1 MRDDL
6 NARDATRQGGA
17 TMRILSL
24 AAFLAASTGT
34 ALAQTA
40 APTPPA
46 PSVIVATV
54 AKKDLTPTLKFTG
67 RVEAVDKVEL
77 RARVDGYL
85 EKRDFTEGQMVK
97 KGDLLFRIEQQQ
109 YQARVEIAQAN
120 LARAQASAQN
130 TGFQLRRG
138 QELLR
143 NNNIAASV
151 VDERAAADAEAR
163 ATVQQMKAS
172 LTEAQINLG
181 YTDVYAP
188 FDGQI
193 GQSIYSVGNYVG
205 PSSNSLATLVSRDP
219 MHITFPVTQ
228 RELLDLRKKSEETG
242 ADRAAIKV
250 RLQLA
255 NGEFYAE
262 TGNVNFLDVQVSAET
277 DTVTARAITP
287 NPKLVLIDG
296 QLVTVIVEI
305 ATPQGALFVPQKAV
319 QFDQAGYFVLV
330 VGADNKVVV
339 RRVGLG
345 EGRGTEVTITT
356 GLEVNER
363 VIVEGIQKVRPNQVV
378 QVAEPAGEARPK

>member
-6 NARDATRQGGA
+6 NAQAATRQVGM

-24 AAFLAASTGT
+24 AALVAASAGT

-40 APTPPA
+40 APAPPA

-120 LARAQASAQN
+120 LARAQASQQS

-181 YTDVYAP
+181 YTDVHAP

-228 RELLDLRKKSEETG
+228 RELLDLRTKSEETG

-277 DTVTARAITP
+277 DTVTARAVTP